1 MVLAESSTGSSGNT
15 LDILDRTLEI
25 EQKPTHVAPA
35 VEDAPREFN
44 LRSDIPSPAA
54 FSGGTILTV
63 SGDPVAENN
72 GSYLI
77 LGTVGQPG
85 TSIIPN

>member
-1 MVLAESSTGSSGNT
+1 MVLAESSTGSGGNT

-25 EQKPTHVAPA
+25 EQKPTHVTPA
-35 VEDAPREFN
+35 VEDAPRQFN
-44 LRSDIPSPAA
+44 LRSDIPSPAT
-54 FSGGTILTV
+54 FSGGDILTV